1 MVTRN
6 LYRKRVVITGA
17 GSVSPYGAGAGLLID
32 NMLAGKSSVK
42 FNEELA
48 QNPDILSH
56 VSSTVP
62 EIDFSYIPRH
72 FRRSMSKMSLYA
84 AAATKEALTSAGY
97 ETVPEETSLFL
108 GSTISSMETWVNF
121 ADKYKNKELDS
132 VKTTVVFQV
141 MNHSPLAN
149 IAQAYDIKGP
159 GFGNS
164 SACATGLIN
173 VGLGYLA
180 VVNGLSDKA
189 LCGGTDEYHPIMTA
203 CFSIMNAASNQYND
217 KPEQAS
223 RPFDA
228 GRCGIV
234 CSEGCGMLFIE
245 SLESALKRN
254 ANIYAEIIGFGTNT
268 ETKSISHPSS
278 QCITECMN
286 LALKNAAV
294 HPEDIDFI
302 NAHAT
307 GTIAGD
313 IEESK
318 AIEAVFGG
326 NKPVNSLKGHIGHT
340 MAASG
345 SLELMATIDMMNR
358 NEFAATLNLTD
369 IDPQCAGVRH
379 LQKNEKLNVNTFMKN
394 SFALGGTNCSLIIR
408 RYNK

>member
-1 MVTRN
+1 MSAAN
-6 LYRKRVVITGA
+6 PFRKRIVITGA
-17 GSVSPYGAGAGLLID
+17 GAVSPYGAGSHILAE
-32 NMLAGKSSVK
+32 NMLEGKSTVK
-42 FNEELA
+42 RNEELA
-48 QNPDILSH
+48 AYPEMTSQ

-62 EIDFSYIPRH
+62 ELDFSYIPRH

-84 AAATKEALTSAGY
+84 AAATKEALNKAGY
-97 ETVPEETSLFL
+97 ESVPEGTALFL

-121 ADKYKNKELDS
+121 SDKYKKKELDT

-149 IAQAYDIKGP
+149 VAQAFDIKGP

-173 VGLGYLA
+173 IGMAYQFITSGLI
-180 VVNGLSDKA
+180 DRA

-203 CFSIMNAASNQYND
+203 CFAIMNAASNRYND
-217 KPEQAS
+217 APEKAS
-223 RPFDA
+223 RPFDS

-234 CSEGCGMLFIE
+234 CSEGCGMLFVE
-245 SLESALKRN
+245 TLESALKRN
-254 ANIYAEIIGFGTNT
+254 AEIYGEILGFGTNT
-268 ETKSISHPSS
+268 ETKSISHPSME
-278 QCITECMN
+278 CITECMQA
-286 LALKNAAV
+286 ALKNASV
-294 HPEDIDFI
+294 NPEDIDMI

-307 GTIAGD
+307 GTVAGD

-318 AIEAVFGG
+318 AIAAVFGS

-345 SLELMATIDMMNR
+345 SLELIAMLDMMSRNR
-358 NEFAATLNLTD
+358 MAPTLNLD
-369 IDPQCAGVRH
+369 NIDPECAGIRH
-379 LQKNEKLNVNTFMKN
+379 ITRPENLKINTFLKN

-408 RYNK
+408 RCE

>member
-6 LYRKRVVITGA
+6 LYRKRVVITGV
-17 GSVSPYGAGAGLLID
+17 GSVSPYGAGSKLLVDSMLD
-32 NMLAGKSSVK
+32 NKSSVR
-42 FNEELA
+42 FNAQLA
-48 QNPDILSH
+48 ENPDILSH

-62 EIDFSYIPRH
+62 EIDFTYIPRH

-84 AAATKEALTSAGY
+84 AAAAREALDTAGFK
-97 ETVPEETSLFL
+97 EVPEGTSLFL

-121 ADKYKNKELDS
+121 ADKYKKKELDS
-132 VKTTVVFQV
+132 VKTTAVFQV

-164 SACATGLIN
+164 SACATGLVN
-173 VGLGYLA
+173 VGMAYLA
-180 VVNGLSDKA
+180 IISGFMDKA

-203 CFSIMNAASNQYND
+203 CFSIMNAASHKYND
-217 KPEQAS
+217 KPAQAS

-234 CSEGCGMLFIE
+234 CSEGCGMLFVE

-268 ETKSISHPSS
+268 ETKSISHPSA

-286 LALKNAAV
+286 LALKNAALY
-294 HPEDIDFI
+294 PEDVGFI

-307 GTIAGD
+307 STLAGD

-318 AIEAVFGG
+318 AIASVFGG

-345 SLELMATIDMMNR
+345 SLELIATIEMMNK
-358 NEFAATLNLTD
+358 NKFAATLNLENV
-369 IDPQCAGVRH
+369 DPECAGIRH
-379 LQKNEKLNVNTFMKN
+379 VKNNEELNISTFMKN
-394 SFALGGTNCSLIIR
+394 SFALGGTNCSLIVR

>member
-1 MVTRN
+1 MATRD

-17 GSVSPYGAGAGLLID
+17 GAISPYGAGVKLLTD
-32 NMLAGKSSVK
+32 SLLEGKSAVT
-42 FNEELA
+42 FNAELA
-48 QNPDILSH
+48 ENPDILSH
-56 VSSTVP
+56 VSATVP
-62 EIDFSYIPRH
+62 EIDFKYIPRH

-84 AAATKEALTSAGY
+84 AAATKEAITSAGF
-97 ETVPEETSLFL
+97 EEVPKGTSLFL

-121 ADKYKNKELDS
+121 ADKYKKKELDS

-180 VVNGLSDKA
+180 IVSGMTDMA

-203 CFSIMNAASNQYND
+203 CFSIMNAASHQYND
-217 KPEQAS
+217 SPEKAS

-228 GRCGIV
+228 GRGGIV

-254 ANIYAEIIGFGTNT
+254 ADIYAEIIGFGTNT
-268 ETKSISHPSS
+268 ETKSISHPSAD
-278 QCITECMN
+278 CITECMN
-286 LALKNAAV
+286 LALKNASLEA
-294 HPEDIDFI
+294 EDIDFI

-307 GTIAGD
+307 STLAGD

-318 AIEAVFGG
+318 AIAGVFGA

-345 SLELMATIDMMNR
+345 SLELMATINMMNKG
-358 NEFAATLNLTD
+358 EFAGTLNLENV
-369 IDPQCAGVRH
+369 DPECAGIKH
-379 LQKNEKLNVNTFMKN
+379 LQKNEKLNVNTFIKN

>member
-1 MVTRN
+1 MATRN
-6 LYRKRVVITGA
+6 PYRKRVVITGVGA
-17 GSVSPYGAGAGLLID
+17 VSPYGAGVKLLTD
-32 NMLAGKSSVK
+32 SMLEGKSAVT
-42 FNEELA
+42 FNAELA
-48 QNPDILSH
+48 ANPDILSH
-56 VSSTVP
+56 VSATVP
-62 EIDFSYIPRH
+62 ETDFSYIPRH

-84 AAATKEALTSAGY
+84 AAAVREALDTAGFKEAPCG
-97 ETVPEETSLFL
+97 TSLFL

-121 ADKYKNKELDS
+121 ADKYKKKELDS

-164 SACATGLIN
+164 CACATGLVN
-173 VGLGYLA
+173 VGMAYLGIIS
-180 VVNGLSDKA
+180 GFCDMA

-203 CFSIMNAASNQYND
+203 CFSIMNAASHKYNGNPQ
-217 KPEQAS
+217 KAS

-228 GRCGIV
+228 DRCGIV
-234 CSEGCGMLFIE
+234 CSEGCGMLFVE

-254 ANIYAEIIGFGTNT
+254 ADIYAEIVGFGTNT
-268 ETKSISHPSS
+268 ETKSISHPSAE
-278 QCITECMN
+278 CITECMT
-286 LALKNAAV
+286 LALKNAAM

-307 GTIAGD
+307 STVAGD

-318 AIEAVFGG
+318 AIASVFG
-326 NKPVNSLKGHIGHT
+326 NKKPVNSLKGHIGHT

-345 SLELMATIDMMNR
+345 SLELIAMIEMMNR
-358 NEFAATLNLTD
+358 NKFAATLNLENV
-369 IDPQCAGVRH
+369 DPECLAIKHVR
-379 LQKNEKLNVNTFMKN
+379 KNEEFNINAFMKN